1 VRLAARSACS
11 VFSQPPAAATS
22 GRYNRAM
29 TRTLIGALSL
39 SMVAAAGATAAQ
51 QAPAGKPAKGSS
63 LVALVGCVSPNPNQ
77 PGGFLLSDGDQLSQ
91 YKLTGGKMRD
101 FAGKRVEIFGEPPKR
116 MRIVGGLYPS
126 PNSAAQGGFDPV
138 KDAMAA
144 ATPANTPGGSALP
157 EFRVKSVRV
166 VTGECPGK

>member
-1 VRLAARSACS
+1 MS
-11 VFSQPPAAATS
+11 
-22 GRYNRAM
+22 
-29 TRTLIGALSL
+29 RTWLTALSL
-39 SMVAAAGATAAQ
+39 SLIAIADVAGAPQDPAA
-51 QAPAGKPAKGSS
+51 KPAKRSN
-63 LVALVGCVSPNPNQ
+63 LVALVGCVSPNPGQ
-77 PGGFLLSDGDQLSQ
+77 PGGFMLSEDPVSQ

-126 PNSAAQGGFDPV
+126 PNSAAQGRRDPV

-157 EFRVKSVRV
+157 EFRVKSVRIV
-166 VTGECPGK
+166 EGECPGK